1 MQVDKK
7 QCNDH
12 LDSLEIVTR
21 MSFII
26 TILATKEGPTCLRQL
41 LIANSI
47 VINDI
52 NTLIRLPARA
62 HSIVINDN
70 LCYD

>member
-41 LIANSI
+41 LIANLSLLMTI
-47 VINDI
+47 H
-52 NTLIRLPARA
+52 TLLRLPARA